1 MEKSGRFMFFG
12 YYEHNLDAKGRVII
26 PAKFR
31 DELGSKFYIL
41 KGFDG
46 ALAIYKEEK
55 FAELVEIQRRL
66 PFNKASSR
74 DYLRAMLAS
83 ACELEIDKIGRCQI
97 PTTLLNKHGI
107 GKEIVVSGVGDHI
120 EVWDKGAYL
129 TYEERIDREFE
140 ENAEKLEKEDDK

>member
-1 MEKSGRFMFFG
+1 MVKSGRYMFFG

-31 DELGSKFYIL
+31 DELGAKFYIL

-55 FAELVEIQRRL
+55 FLELIETQQRL
-66 PFNKASSR
+66 PFNKSSSR

-97 PTTLLNKHGI
+97 PTVLLNKHGI
-107 GKEIVVSGVGDHI
+107 GKEIIVIGVGDHI
-120 EVWDKGAYL
+120 EVWDKAAYL
-129 TYEERIDREFE
+129 AYEERIDREFE
-140 ENAEKLEKEDDK
+140 ENAEKLEDHD

>member
-1 MEKSGRFMFFG
+1 MFFG

-31 DELGSKFYIL
+31 DELGTKFYIL

-55 FAELVEIQRRL
+55 FLELIETQQRL
-66 PFNKASSR
+66 PFNKSSSR

-97 PTTLLNKHGI
+97 PTVLLNKHGI
-107 GKEIVVSGVGDHI
+107 GKEIIIIGVGDHI
-120 EVWDKGAYL
+120 EVWDKTAYL
-129 TYEERIDREFE
+129 AYEERIDREFE
-140 ENAEKLEKEDDK
+140 ENAEKLEDHD